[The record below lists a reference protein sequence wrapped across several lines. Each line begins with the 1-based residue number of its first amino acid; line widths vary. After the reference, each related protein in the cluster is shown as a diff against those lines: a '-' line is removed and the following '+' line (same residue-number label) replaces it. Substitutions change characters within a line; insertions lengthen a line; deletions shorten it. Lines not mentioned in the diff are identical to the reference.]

1 MVIKVYSLVTGCK
14 CRSYNRRSF
23 SHLENKRSQFRSD
36 SWSIKENLL
45 RRASVLIK
53 VEMFVVIDVVMS
65 LSISCLITL
74 FHQRRNKRIQISIY
88 EVNLQWNNKSYCFIY
103 MLFFFFWQ
111 FLFHAFYVCLNT
123 FLNYSNIK

>member
-14 CRSYNRRSF
+14 SRSYNRRSF

-36 SWSIKENLL
+36 SWSFKENLL

-65 LSISCLITL
+65 LSIACLITL
-74 FHQRRNKRIQISIY
+74 FHQRRNKRIQISID

-103 MLFFFFWQ
+103 MPFFLDNFYFM
-111 FLFHAFYVCLNT
+111 HFYV
-123 FLNYSNIK
+123 FLNKFLNCSNIK